1 MIQQNLAFA
10 KKGNGSLHT
19 PTWKESASM
28 KLKDIKMIF
37 EIILDGFKILSL
49 LKEAFKNKNKK
60 LTKSNKKNRCASSKS
75 KQR

>member
-1 MIQQNLAFA
+1 
-10 KKGNGSLHT
+10 
-19 PTWKESASM
+19 M